1 MEIKQGPMLCLLFG
15 LFALISCKIYENRK
29 HDKREETARAWQ
41 HLELRQRLYTFRQDT
56 LSRLWYFWTDSAFRF
71 HADSGLFAQSGS
83 VLWQETGGS
92 SSKEMQDVDIKNDQ
106 GKQKDNKQE
115 RSSNKM
121 LSATYFWL
129 VGFALVLLL
138 LWRWTRSRLLV

>member
-1 MEIKQGPMLCLLFG
+1 MSI
-15 LFALISCKIYENRK
+15 LIGVFTLASCKIYENKKR
-29 HDKREETARAWQ
+29 DKREEFEMDWQ
-41 HLELRQRLYTFRQDT
+41 HSEQRQRLYTFRQDT

-71 HADSGLFAQSGS
+71 HADSGLFAKAGNLIAQESGRS
-83 VLWQETGGS
+83 R
-92 SSKEMQDVDIKNDQ
+92 SKHMQDLAEKNEH

-115 RSSNKM
+115 RSINKM
-121 LSATYFWL
+121 LSATYFWF

>member
-1 MEIKQGPMLCLLFG
+1 MEIKQGRMLCLLIG
-15 LFALISCKIYENRK
+15 LFALVSCKLYENRK

-41 HLELRQRLYTFRQDT
+41 HLELRQRRYTFRQDT

-71 HADSGLFAQSGS
+71 HADSGLSAQSGS
-83 VLWQETGGS
+83 VLWQETDGS
-92 SSKEMQDVDIKNDQ
+92 SSKEMQDVDIKNEQ

-115 RSSNKM
+115 RSINKM

-138 LWRWTRSRLLV
+138 LWRWGRSRL

>member
-1 MEIKQGPMLCLLFG
+1 MLCLLFG

-29 HDKREETARAWQ
+29 HDKREETVRAWQ
-41 HLELRQRLYTFRQDT
+41 HLELRQRRYTFQQDT

-92 SSKEMQDVDIKNDQ
+92 SSKEMHDVDIKNELR
-106 GKQKDNKQE
+106 KQKDNKQE

-129 VGFALVLLL
+129 AGFALVLLL

>member
-1 MEIKQGPMLCLLFG
+1 MEIKQGRMLCLLFG
-15 LFALISCKIYENRK
+15 LFALISCKIYENKKR
-29 HDKREETARAWQ
+29 DKQQETEVEWQ
-41 HLELRQRLYTFRQDT
+41 HLEQHQRQYRFQQDT

-83 VLWQETGGS
+83 VLVQESGGS

-115 RSSNKM
+115 RSINKM
-121 LSATYFWL
+121 LSDTYFWL

-138 LWRWTRSRLLV
+138 LWRWTTSRPLV